1 MGNRKKKESSGSFLA
16 QGAILAAAGIIV
28 KLISLLYRVPVTNI
42 LGDEG
47 QGYYS
52 IAFEIYALA
61 LLLTSYSMPLALS
74 KLVSAR
80 VAKGERTNAWRLFKT
95 ALAASMVI
103 GGTISIVFY
112 FGADFIA
119 TKIMAS
125 PYSAYPLRFLA
136 PGLFVVAVLASL
148 RGYFQGL
155 GTMIPTALS
164 QILEQI
170 VNAVAAII
178 GATAFLK
185 IGAKIAKKE
194 NVKALKAAY
203 GAAGATL
210 GPVLGAAFAL
220 AFLLLIF
227 YGYRKTL
234 RRQLMRDVTLKQ
246 ESYPEI
252 LQILLFTCA
261 PVLLSTAVY
270 NLSQSL
276 DAALFTKIMSVQG
289 VPSKK
294 YMELWGMLSG
304 KYNVWIN
311 VPLAMANAFG
321 SSMIPSLTAAV
332 TTGNRK
338 LINTKINLVVRSAM
352 LIAIPSF
359 VGLTVMGGPILSL
372 LYSGNVEIPT
382 KMMQIGAVSIVFYC
396 LSTVT
401 NAVLQGINKMT
412 VPVRNAS
419 IALAIHLVSVLIMLV
434 MFKWGIY
441 SIIVGNIIF
450 SVTMC
455 ILNAKAIRQAIGYVQ
470 EMRKTFFIPLLAAI
484 IMGVITLAF
493 YKLFELVVGPS
504 ISTIFSLMIAV
515 IVYGVSLIRLGGLTE
530 KDMIA
535 LPKGT
540 QLARLSRKFHLFP
553 R

>member
-1 MGNRKKKESSGSFLA
+1 MGNRKKKEGSGSFLA

-52 IAFEIYALA
+52 IAYEIYALA

-80 VAKGERTNAWRLFKT
+80 MAKGERRNAWRLFKT
-95 ALAASMVI
+95 ALAVSTAI
-103 GGTISIVFY
+103 GGVIALVFY

-119 TKIMAS
+119 ANILTS

-155 GTMIPTALS
+155 GTMIPTAVS

-170 VNAVAAII
+170 VNAAAAII

-210 GPVLGAAFAL
+210 GPVLGATFAL
-220 AFLLLIF
+220 AFLLFIF
-227 YGYRKTL
+227 YGYRRTL
-234 RRQLMRDVTLKQ
+234 RRQLMRDVSRKQ
-246 ESYPEI
+246 ESYGEI
-252 LQILLFTCA
+252 LQVLLFTCA

-270 NLSQSL
+270 NISQSL
-276 DAALFTKIMSVQG
+276 DAAIFTKIMSVQG
-289 VPSKK
+289 VARKE
-294 YMELWGMLSG
+294 YMALWGMFSG

-311 VPLAMANAFG
+311 VPLAMANALG

-332 TTGNRK
+332 TTGNRR
-338 LINTKINLVVRSAM
+338 LIYTKINLVARSAM

-359 VGLTVMGGPILSL
+359 VGLGVMGGPILSL
-372 LYSGNVEIPT
+372 LYSGNIEVPT
-382 KMMQIGAVSIVFYC
+382 RMMQIGSVSIVFFC

-419 IALAIHLVSVLIMLV
+419 ISLAIHLVSLLIMLV

-441 SIIVGNIIF
+441 AVIVGNVIF
-450 SVTMC
+450 SLSMC
-455 ILNAKAIRQAIGYVQ
+455 ILNARAIQQAIGYVQ
-470 EMRKTFFIPLLAAI
+470 EVRKTFVLPLIASA
-484 IMGVITLAF
+484 IMGVVTLVV
-493 YKLFELVVGPS
+493 YKLFAMLIGKSV
-504 ISTIFSLMIAV
+504 STLLALIIAV
-515 IVYGVSLIRLGGLTE
+515 LVYGVSLVLLGGLTE
-530 KDMIA
+530 EDMLA
-535 LPKGT
+535 LPKGAH
-540 QLARLSRKFHLFP
+540 LARLCKRVHLL

>member
-1 MGNRKKKESSGSFLA
+1 MGNRKKKEGSGSFLA

-52 IAFEIYALA
+52 IAYEIYALA

-80 VAKGERTNAWRLFKT
+80 MAKGERRNAWRLFKT
-95 ALAASMVI
+95 ALAVSTAI
-103 GGTISIVFY
+103 GGVIALVFY

-119 TKIMAS
+119 ANILTS

-155 GTMIPTALS
+155 GTMIPTAVS

-170 VNAVAAII
+170 VNAAAAII

-210 GPVLGAAFAL
+210 GPVLGATFAL
-220 AFLLLIF
+220 AFLLFIF
-227 YGYRKTL
+227 YGYRRTL
-234 RRQLMRDVTLKQ
+234 RRQLMRDVSRKQ
-246 ESYPEI
+246 ESYGEI
-252 LQILLFTCA
+252 LQVLLFTCA

-270 NLSQSL
+270 NISQSL
-276 DAALFTKIMSVQG
+276 DAAIFTKIMSVQG
-289 VPSKK
+289 VARKE
-294 YMELWGMLSG
+294 YMALWGMFSG

-311 VPLAMANAFG
+311 VPLAMANALG

-332 TTGNRK
+332 TTGNRR
-338 LINTKINLVVRSAM
+338 LIYTKINLVARSAM

-359 VGLTVMGGPILSL
+359 VGLGVMGGPILSL
-372 LYSGNVEIPT
+372 LYSGNIEVPT
-382 KMMQIGAVSIVFYC
+382 RMMQIGSVSIVFFC

-419 IALAIHLVSVLIMLV
+419 ISLAIHLVSLLIMLV

-441 SIIVGNIIF
+441 AVIVGNVIF
-450 SVTMC
+450 SLSMC
-455 ILNAKAIRQAIGYVQ
+455 ILNARAIQQAIGYVQ
-470 EMRKTFFIPLLAAI
+470 EVRKTFVLPLIASA
-484 IMGVITLAF
+484 IMGVVTLVV
-493 YKLFELVVGPS
+493 YKLFAMLIGKSVSTLLALV
-504 ISTIFSLMIAV
+504 IAV
-515 IVYGVSLIRLGGLTE
+515 LVYGVSLVVLGGLTE
-530 KDMIA
+530 EDMLA
-535 LPKGT
+535 LPKGAH
-540 QLARLSRKFHLFP
+540 LARLCKRVHLL